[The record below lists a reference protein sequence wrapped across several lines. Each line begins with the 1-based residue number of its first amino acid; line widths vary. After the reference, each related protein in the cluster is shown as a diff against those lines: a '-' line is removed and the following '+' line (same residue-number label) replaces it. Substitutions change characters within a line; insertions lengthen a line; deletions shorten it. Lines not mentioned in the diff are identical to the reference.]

1 MYLVA
6 IFEDKENAPV
16 ANTRKTNARV
26 SFVQPMD
33 LSATNQSQQEDE
45 DEDLEAEAKRS
56 RFRKR
61 DSIGLY
67 QDRKKSKLTFANA
80 PDYVTFI
87 PEEPFEEENND
98 GTFLQLILI
107 KFEWNFVVCNEHF

>member
-1 MYLVA
+1 VA

-16 ANTRKTNARV
+16 ANTRKSLGSNTRV
-26 SFVQPMD
+26 SFAQPMD
-33 LSATNQSQQEDE
+33 LSATNQSQNEEEEDE
-45 DEDLEAEAKRS
+45 DEEAAAKRS

-87 PEEPFEEENND
+87 PEEPFEEEIND
-98 GTFLQLILI
+98 GTFQKIILI
-107 KFEWNFVVCNEHF
+107 K

>member
-1 MYLVA
+1 
-6 IFEDKENAPV
+6 
-16 ANTRKTNARV
+16 
-26 SFVQPMD
+26 MD
-33 LSATNQSQQEDE
+33 LSATDQSQNDEEDE
-45 DEDLEAEAKRS
+45 EEAAKRS

-87 PEEPFEEENND
+87 PEEPYEDENN
-98 GTFLQLILI
+98 GTSFTFFINFFLFKL
-107 KFEWNFVVCNEHF
+107 KFYSLSICTDKNR

>member
-1 MYLVA
+1 
-6 IFEDKENAPV
+6 
-16 ANTRKTNARV
+16 
-26 SFVQPMD
+26 MD
-33 LSATNQSQQEDE
+33 LSSNANQSQDGDEEDE
-45 DEDLEAEAKRS
+45 DEAAAKRS

-87 PEEPFEEENND
+87 PEEPFEDENND
-98 GTFLQLILI
+98 GKYYKNNFDNFEM
-107 KFEWNFVVCNEHF
+107 KFRVL